1 MIKSLKMDKV
11 YFENELKNHIRYFDQ
26 CVKEQDALSKDS
38 TGKVEEIIKKK
49 QGDGELSK
57 ADFVVLEENGFKAN
71 AIQMDLVKVS
81 SRIRLLFQLGVGE
94 KFDVEKMLGA
104 EQRLIL
110 KQILDLDADF
120 LMMESEGGRMEYR
133 SDEMKQEIENMCE
146 GRVKEDE
153 LEDRYNALYKKYF
166 DYNAMVNSLKNAPA
180 KETDNR

>member
-1 MIKSLKMDKV
+1 MTKFLKMDKA

-38 TGKVEEIIKKK
+38 TDKAEEIIKKK
-49 QGDGELSK
+49 QKDGTLSK

-81 SRIRLLFQLGVGE
+81 SRIRLLFQIGVSE

-120 LMMESEGGRMEYR
+120 LMMESDGGRMEYR
-133 SDEMKQEIENMCE
+133 SDEMRQEIENMCE

-153 LEDRYNALYKKYF
+153 LEDRYNTLYSKYS
-166 DYNAMVNSLKNAPA
+166 DYNKMINDLRNAA
-180 KETDNR
+180 SKEADNR